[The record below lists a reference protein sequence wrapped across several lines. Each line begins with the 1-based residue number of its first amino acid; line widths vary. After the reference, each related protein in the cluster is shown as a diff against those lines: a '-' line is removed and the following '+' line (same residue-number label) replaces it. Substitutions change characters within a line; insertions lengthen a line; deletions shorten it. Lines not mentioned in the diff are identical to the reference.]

1 MISIFRRMAPG
12 VALTLALA
20 LAALALAQTG
30 WASRWGLTALT
41 LAIVLGMVLG
51 NLAQGPLQKSQCG
64 PGVDWAKHRLLRLGI
79 ILFGLRITFQD
90 IARVGWPGVVVDTL
104 MLASTFVLALLIG
117 RRWLRLD
124 EPTTILIGAG
134 SSICGAAAVLA
145 AQPVAKASANQA
157 SVAVATVVVLGTL
170 AMFGYPLLHTWLAGL
185 GLAGFNDA
193 AFGIYVGSTVHE
205 VAQVVVAG
213 RAVSEI
219 AADQAVITKM
229 IRVMMLAPFLL
240 ALSALLAVRGQQDKE
255 EAGAWHKRLV
265 VPWFALGFVLM
276 AGVRSLGVLPQAL
289 QGALL
294 QLDTLLL
301 AMAMGAL
308 GLGTHASSIARAGP
322 RPLVL
327 AALLW
332 VWLVAG
338 GALVNGLVQGWWR

>member
-1 MISIFRRMAPG
+1 MAPG
-12 VALTLALA
+12 LALTLALA
-20 LAALALAQTG
+20 LAALGLAQTG

-41 LAIVLGMVLG
+41 LAIVLGMALG
-51 NLAQGPLQKSQCG
+51 NLAQKLLQKIRCG
-64 PGVDWAKHRLLRLGI
+64 PGVDWTKHRLLRLGI

-90 IARVGWPGVVVDTL
+90 IARVGWTGVTIDML

-124 EPTTILIGAG
+124 EPTVILIGAG

-145 AQPVAKASANQA
+145 AQPMAKGSSDQA
-157 SVAVATVVVLGTL
+157 SVAVATVVVFGTL
-170 AMFGYPLLHTWLAGL
+170 SMFGYPLLHSWLAWPGL
-185 GLAGFNDA
+185 SDG

-240 ALSALLAVRGQQDKE
+240 ALSALLAVRGQQE
-255 EAGAWHKRLV
+255 EEEDAGAWHKRLV

-276 AGVRSLGVLPQAL
+276 AGVRSLGGLPPAL
-289 QGALL
+289 LNALL
-294 QLDTLLL
+294 QLDNLLL

-308 GLGTHASSIARAGP
+308 GLGTQASSIARAGH

-327 AALLW
+327 AALLF

>member
-1 MISIFRRMAPG
+1 MTSIFRRLAPG

-20 LAALALAQTG
+20 LAAIALSQTG
-30 WASRWGLTALT
+30 WAGRWGLTALT
-41 LAIVLGMVLG
+41 LAIVLGMALG
-51 NLAQGPLQKSQCG
+51 NVAQGPLQKIQCG

-90 IARVGWPGVVVDTL
+90 IARVGWPGVAVDAL
-104 MLASTFVLALLIG
+104 MLGSTFVLALLIG

-124 EPTTILIGAG
+124 ESTAILIGAG
-134 SSICGAAAVLA
+134 SAICGAAAVLA
-145 AQPVAKASANQA
+145 AQPVARGSAQQA
-157 SVAVATVVVLGTL
+157 SVAVATVVVFGTL

-213 RAVSEI
+213 RAVSEV
-219 AADQAVITKM
+219 AADQAVIAKM

-240 ALSALLAVRGQQDKE
+240 ALSALLAVRGQPDDE
-255 EAGAWHKRLV
+255 EDARAWHRRLV

-276 AGVRSLGVLPQAL
+276 AGVRSLGMLPQAL
-289 QGALL
+289 LGALL
-294 QLDTLLL
+294 QLDNLLL

-308 GLGTHASSIARAGP
+308 GLGTHASSIARAGH
-322 RPLVL
+322 RPLLL
-327 AALLW
+327 AALLF

-338 GALVNGLVQGWWR
+338 GALVNGVVMGWW